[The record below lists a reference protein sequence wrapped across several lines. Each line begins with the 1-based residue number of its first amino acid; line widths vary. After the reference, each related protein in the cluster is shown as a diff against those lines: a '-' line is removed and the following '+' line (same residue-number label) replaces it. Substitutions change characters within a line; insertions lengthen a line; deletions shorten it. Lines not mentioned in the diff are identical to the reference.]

1 MHPLMQNFRDQHLAE
16 RAEQALVSLVR
27 ERERSLPAPPAGVT
41 RRSVLTAGA
50 AGGLVV
56 AIGGWMPQ
64 SARAAAGQ
72 GPEGGAAKAV
82 FEPNQ
87 FVSVGTD
94 NIVTIVSKH
103 HEMGQG
109 NTTGLASLA
118 ADELDAD
125 WSLVRTEYA
134 GANVKLYANLAFG
147 MQGTGGSSAIANSY
161 LQYRTAGATAR
172 AMLVSAAAQAWG
184 VPADEIRT
192 SNNTLTHAS
201 GRKATYGE
209 MAAAA
214 AKQTPPEKPVLKTP
228 AQFTLM
234 GHEHATPRVDS
245 PSKCNG
251 TATYTGDVKLPG
263 LLTAVIAFPP
273 SFGAKLVSFD
283 ASAAKKVKGVTD
295 VVAVPEGVAVV
306 ARGTWAAQQGRRAL
320 KVTWDESAG
329 ATLHSEALL
338 AQYRE
343 LATQPGTPFAKPAAL
358 DAGQPAPVATK
369 TVEALYEFPFLAH
382 APMEPQSCVAWL
394 HDGMLETWA
403 GHQFPTFDHQ
413 LAAKAAGLPL
423 EKVKLH
429 SLISGGSFGRRA
441 NAYSDFTVAAVNVAV
456 AIKGRAPVRLQYTRE
471 DDMSAGLYRPM
482 MVHAVQVGVDDAGK
496 VASWKHGVVGQSI
509 MAGTPMAMMIKDG
522 IDPTSVEG
530 VFPSTYELPMMDGQ
544 LHSPALPVRPLWWRS
559 VGNTHTAYVMETMMD
574 RLAQAAGQD
583 PLAYRLALM
592 DKNPRGVAALK
603 LVAQKAG
610 WGKAMPAG
618 SAQGIAV
625 HECFGTTVAQVAE
638 VTLKDGKVHVDRVY
652 CVVDCG
658 IAVNPDVIKAQMEG
672 CIGFALGALYYSEIE
687 LQAGRPLQRNFD
699 QYKALRIYEM
709 PAIEVFIVPSTAAPT
724 GVGEPGVPPLGPAVA
739 NAIVRAGGPA
749 ITRLPFARA
758 GVVQA

>member
-1 MHPLMQNFRDQHLAE
+1 MHPMMQAFRDAQLDGD
-16 RAEQALVSLVR
+16 QDLALVAP
-27 ERERSLPAPPAGVT
+27 ERGPAPARTGVT
-41 RRSVLTAGA
+41 RRDVLA

-56 AIGGWMPQ
+56 AIGGWLP
-64 SARAAAGQ
+64 SAASAAAAGQ
-72 GPEGGAAKAV
+72 AREGDAAKAV

-87 FVSVGTD
+87 FVSIGSD
-94 NIVTIVSKH
+94 NLVTIVNKH

-109 NTTGLASLA
+109 NTTGLATLV

-184 VPADEIRT
+184 VPASEIRT
-192 SNNTLTHAS
+192 SNSTLTHAS
-201 GRKATYGE
+201 GQRATYGE

-214 AKQTPPEKPVLKTP
+214 AKQAAPKNPELKTP
-228 AQFTLM
+228 DRFSLM
-234 GHEHATPRVDS
+234 GREHATPRVDS
-245 PSKCNG
+245 PSKCDG

-273 SFGAKLVSFD
+273 SFGAKMVSFD

-306 ARGTWAAQQGRRAL
+306 ARSTWAAQQGRRAL

-329 ATLHSEALL
+329 AQLDSEALL
-338 AQYRE
+338 AHYRE
-343 LATQPGTPFAKPAAL
+343 LATQPGTPFAKPAA
-358 DAGQPAPVATK
+358 AATPAPAAAK
-369 TVEALYEFPFLAH
+369 SIEAVYEFPFLAH

-413 LAAKAAGLPL
+413 FAAKAAGLPMD
-423 EKVKLH
+423 KVKLH

-441 NAYSDFTVAAVNVAV
+441 NAWSDFTVAAVNVAV

-471 DDMSAGLYRPM
+471 DDMSAGLYRPLV
-482 MVHAVQVGVDDAGK
+482 VHSVKVGLSDAGK
-496 VASWKHGVVGQSI
+496 VAAWKHTVVAQSI
-509 MAGTPMAMMIKDG
+509 VAGTAMAMMIKDG
-522 IDPTSVEG
+522 IDPTSAEG
-530 VFPSTYELPMMDGQ
+530 VSPSVYELPMMDGQ
-544 LHSPALPVRPLWWRS
+544 LHSPTLPVRPLWWRS

-574 RLAQAAGQD
+574 KLAQAAGQD
-583 PLAYRLALM
+583 PLAFRLALLE
-592 DKNPRGVAALK
+592 KNPRAVGVLK
-603 LVAQKAG
+603 LVAGKSG

-638 VTLKDGKVHVDRVY
+638 VTLKDGKVKVDRVF
-652 CVVDCG
+652 CAVDCG
-658 IAVNPDVIKAQMEG
+658 VAVNPDVIRAQMEG

-687 LQAGRPLQRNFD
+687 LKAGRPVQRNFD

-709 PAIEVFIVPSTAAPT
+709 PAVEVFIVPSTAAPT

-739 NAIVRAGGPA
+739 NAIVRAGGPVV
-749 ITRLPFARA
+749 TRLPFARA
-758 GVVQA
+758 GLVSA